1 LPKQKKQPPSAAP
14 AAPSRAPAAANLIAA
29 AKARQFTA
37 APPEAALAELR
48 EVLAYNDTVPFRA
61 RVSAEDAIDMLAKHG
76 WTCTTR
82 SGLDSMCRR
91 VLGRK
96 TYGTK

>member
-1 LPKQKKQPPSAAP
+1 LPKQTKTKPSAAP
-14 AAPSRAPAAANLIAA
+14 AAPSRAPAAAKLIAA

-37 APPEAALAELR
+37 APPELAELR

-82 SGLDSMCRR
+82 AGLDSMCRR

-96 TYGTK
+96 TYGTKS

>member
-1 LPKQKKQPPSAAP
+1 LPKQKKQPLPSAAP
-14 AAPSRAPAAANLIAA
+14 AAAKLIAA

-37 APPEAALAELR
+37 APSEAAMAELN

-61 RVSAEDAIDMLAKHG
+61 RVSAADMIAHLSEHG
-76 WTCTTR
+76 WTCTSR
-82 SGLDSMCRR
+82 VGLDSMCKR

-96 TYGTK
+96 SYGTK

>member
-1 LPKQKKQPPSAAP
+1 MRAKKPSTP
-14 AAPSRAPAAANLIAA
+14 PAAAKLIAA

-61 RVSAEDAIDMLAKHG
+61 RVSADDAIDMLGKHG
-76 WTCTTR
+76 WPCKSRTA
-82 SGLDSMCRR
+82 LDTMCRR
-91 VLGRK
+91 AMGRK
-96 TYGTK
+96 SYGTK